1 MSQDFSGKSTTLLN
15 RHFGIMKTPGED
27 CSLRRLLFLDY
38 DTATAKWPTGQHSA
52 GACRVSDLKQE
63 LKAHICTD
71 SIPLTARSA
80 IALVV
85 LVKYLIRGKCLWV
98 GMAINQ
104 SIKQQHFKYI
114 IGSFTKYGKT
124 NHFIH
129 SLSFSPLFYS
139 HLKKNLRSHLS
150 LKKGEWGGIQMK
162 WNVANSN
169 AKLIH
174 SVQSEPVHL
183 SIYLSSCIM
192 NIQKEIRK
200 QNAIFLFIKII
211 KTHLFQYR
219 ELSAFTWIFKKECLP
234 VSNISI

>member
-139 HLKKNLRSHLS
+139 HLKKKSKIS
-150 LKKGEWGGIQMK
+150 PQFKKGRVRWYTNEMK
-162 WNVANSN
+162 CS
-169 AKLIH
+169 KLKCKINT
-174 SVQSEPVHL
+174 L
-183 SIYLSSCIM
+183 STKWACSPIYLS
-192 NIQKEIRK
+192 
-200 QNAIFLFIKII
+200 IFLYNEYTKG
-211 KTHLFQYR
+211 
-219 ELSAFTWIFKKECLP
+219 
-234 VSNISI
+234 N